1 MEELSTWKNIKA
13 YPSSA
18 NFILLKLLTD
28 KITAAE
34 LFEKLIVKKMLIR
47 DASSFA
53 FLDESFLRFCI
64 LRPEDNAILLSELKK
79 LVEEA

>member
-1 MEELSTWKNIKA
+1 M
-13 YPSSA
+13 
-18 NFILLKLLTD
+18 
-28 KITAAE
+28 
-34 LFEKLIVKKMLIR
+34 KKMLIR

-64 LRPEDNAILLSELKK
+64 LRPEDNAMLLSELKK

>member
-1 MEELSTWKNIKA
+1 
-13 YPSSA
+13 
-18 NFILLKLLTD
+18 
-28 KITAAE
+28 
-34 LFEKLIVKKMLIR
+34 MLIR

-64 LRPEDNAILLSELKK
+64 LRPEDNVMLIAELKK

>member
-1 MEELSTWKNIKA
+1 MEK

-34 LFEKLIVKKMLIR
+34 LFEKLIMKKMLIR

-64 LRPEDNAILLSELKK
+64 LRPEDNAMLIAELKK